1 MKKLA
6 LRFGLVIL
14 MVLVT
19 QALVMPGW
27 ADSSKPIKV
36 GGASPL
42 TGYMA
47 SDGHEMTEGLK
58 MAIKE
63 INDAGGVLGRKLELV
78 NFDTE
83 ELLSETFTAAAEK
96 LIVKE
101 KVDVIISGYSGE
113 AGPDVF
119 GKYDVPFLYNEGSQG
134 CLEIHK
140 KNVDEYWNVFMT
152 CDTSAT
158 YGVLAFDALEAL
170 AKDANYTFPNKK
182 IALIWGGWDWDEKF
196 ARFFGKRGV
205 EKGWEIVMDLECG
218 YETKE
223 WSSIISK
230 LRKEEPAIIFVG
242 IWGSV
247 PQATFLQQ
255 FKKDPMNSIIIHNQS
270 TTNPEY
276 LSMMGKQAD
285 GVLDE
290 SYKIVPFTPEG
301 AAWKKRYTKMYKKE
315 DSGHMPL
322 VTYDELMLW
331 AAAVEKVGKVDDYRA
346 VAKAIKGITYEGV
359 GGTYMFNEYNI
370 VPVTSKMPY
379 AVYQYQNGHRVI
391 LSTVSHEGVDLI
403 KGTKFQIPSW
413 TKTK

>member
-1 MKKLA
+1 MKKIA
-6 LRFGLVIL
+6 LHFSLIIL
-14 MVLVT
+14 IVT
-19 QALVMPGW
+19 QALSMNCW

-47 SDGHEMTEGLK
+47 SDGLEMTEGLK

-63 INDAGGVLGRKLELV
+63 INEAGGVLGRKLELV

-83 ELLSETFTAAAEK
+83 ELLSETFAAAAEK

-101 KVDVIISGYSGE
+101 KVDVIVSGYCGE

-140 KNVDEYWNVFMT
+140 KNAEEYWNVFMT
-152 CDTSAT
+152 CDTSLT
-158 YGVLAFDALEAL
+158 YGRLSFKALDAL

-182 IALIWGGWDWDEKF
+182 MALIWGGWDWDEKF
-196 ARFFGKRGV
+196 ASSFAKAGK
-205 EKGWEIVMDLECG
+205 EKGWEVVMDIECG

-223 WSSIISK
+223 WSSILSK
-230 LRKEEPAIIFVG
+230 IKKEEPAIIFVG

-255 FKKDPMNSIIIHNQS
+255 FKKDPMNSIIIHNHS

-276 LSMMGKQAD
+276 LEMMGKQAD

-290 SYKIVPFTPEG
+290 TYKMTPFTPEG
-301 AAWKKRYTKMYKKE
+301 AAWKEHYQKMYKKKQ
-315 DSGHMPL
+315 SGHMPL
-322 VTYDELMLW
+322 ITYDELMLW

-346 VAKAIKGITYEGV
+346 VAKAIKESKYEGV
-359 GGTYMFNEYNI
+359 AGTYIFNEYNI
-370 VPVTSKMPY
+370 VPVTSEMPY
-379 AVYQYQNGHRVI
+379 AIYQYQNGKRVI
-391 LSTVSHEGVDLI
+391 LTTVSDEGVDLI

-413 TKTK
+413 IK